1 MTTSFIAQRVK
12 SLSNGTGYAGRFLF
26 GFATVLAAHALAQ
39 TPAPLEIAAT
49 PAPDQPAAIVV
60 SAHNTSRSPIRGF
73 VIDVRY
79 TDAAGQPLGHF
90 TRIAMKPPLAGQP
103 QYIAP
108 GEVLTNKKAI
118 PIPQDPS
125 SHYDIVIDSVIFAD
139 GSKWG
144 PAKLRE
150 SAKLTGLIQGADH
163 VK

>member
-1 MTTSFIAQRVK
+1 MTMSFIAQRVK
-12 SLSNGTGYAGRFLF
+12 SFGKRAGYGNRFIF
-26 GFATVLAAHALAQ
+26 GLATVLAARALAQ

-49 PAPDQPAAIVV
+49 PAEDQPAAIVV
-60 SAHNTSRSPIRGF
+60 SAHNISKLPIRGF
-73 VIDVRY
+73 VIDVRF
-79 TDAAGQPLGHF
+79 TDAAGHPLGHF
-90 TRIAMKPPLAGQP
+90 TRIAMKPSLAGQP
-103 QYIAP
+103 QYISP

-125 SHYDIVIDSVIFAD
+125 SHYDIAIDSVVFGD

-150 SAKLTGLIQGADH
+150 SAKLIGLIQGSDQ